1 MKFFIA
7 LDQGTSSSR
16 ALLFNED
23 LEVLDSFQINYDCIF
38 PKTGWVEQLPNE
50 ILVTQ
55 LDALKGLVNNNYKV
69 LIDSIDIGITNQRE
83 SFVLWNSS
91 TGTPVYNS
99 INWQD
104 KRTDDYCREIQGTEF
119 EKTIVEKTGLIV
131 NSYFSA
137 TKVKWV
143 IENISDAKKLL
154 EEGNLMFGTID
165 TWLLYNLTNGECFY
179 TDSSNASRTMLF
191 NIHSNEWD
199 IELLEYF
206 SLSKLNLPTVLNTID
221 TFGSFTIE
229 DFPNIKFNVRVVIG
243 DQQSA
248 LYAQDCVNVG
258 DAKITFGTGCF
269 ALLNAGKDVKEIPNG
284 IIKTIAWR
292 LNNTS
297 IYALEG
303 SAFSAGSM
311 IKWLKESLE
320 LLNSYDQ
327 LENVLNNHF
336 NNEVYVIPAF
346 VGLGSPYWNSEVRA
360 SIFGLDFSTTKEDL
374 IYAVVKSIA
383 YQANDILQVMKN
395 VSGFSLDTIKVD
407 GGITSSEAFL
417 QLLANVTELKVTR
430 SETVEATA
438 MGVAKLLISHRT
450 TSKMSE
456 DLNSRVYLPIPGYS
470 ANQYK
475 NWHSVLLKTLDISTS
490 KF

>member
-55 LDALKGLVNNNYKV
+55 LDALKGLVNNNSKI

-83 SFVLWNSS
+83 SFVLWNSN

-191 NIHSNEWD
+191 NIHLNEWD

-206 SLSKLNLPTVLNTID
+206 FSESDCTSHSGRWLTI
-221 TFGSFTIE
+221 
-229 DFPNIKFNVRVVIG
+229 
-243 DQQSA
+243 
-248 LYAQDCVNVG
+248 
-258 DAKITFGTGCF
+258 
-269 ALLNAGKDVKEIPNG
+269 
-284 IIKTIAWR
+284 
-292 LNNTS
+292 
-297 IYALEG
+297 
-303 SAFSAGSM
+303 
-311 IKWLKESLE
+311 
-320 LLNSYDQ
+320 
-327 LENVLNNHF
+327 H
-336 NNEVYVIPAF
+336 
-346 VGLGSPYWNSEVRA
+346 
-360 SIFGLDFSTTKEDL
+360 
-374 IYAVVKSIA
+374 
-383 YQANDILQVMKN
+383 
-395 VSGFSLDTIKVD
+395 
-407 GGITSSEAFL
+407 
-417 QLLANVTELKVTR
+417 
-430 SETVEATA
+430 
-438 MGVAKLLISHRT
+438 HR
-450 TSKMSE
+450 K
-456 DLNSRVYLPIPGYS
+456 
-470 ANQYK
+470 
-475 NWHSVLLKTLDISTS
+475 
-490 KF
+490 

>member
-383 YQANDILQVMKN
+383 Y
-395 VSGFSLDTIKVD
+395 
-407 GGITSSEAFL
+407 SSPMSAIISSTLSMNNFL
-417 QLLANVTELKVTR
+417 
-430 SETVEATA
+430 
-438 MGVAKLLISHRT
+438 
-450 TSKMSE
+450 
-456 DLNSRVYLPIPGYS
+456 
-470 ANQYK
+470 
-475 NWHSVLLKTLDISTS
+475 
-490 KF
+490 